1 MSALMTDPIRANL
14 LDACGYKTQLLE
26 FVDFSHT
33 PKNILIRAV
42 RTRIPDKV
50 KQERLGEVDSLMVEF
65 IS

>member
-33 PKNILIRAV
+33 PKSILIRA
-42 RTRIPDKV
+42 TKSNITDKV
-50 KQERLGEVDSLMVEF
+50 KQNQLHSLN
-65 IS
+65 SCWS